1 MNLANLL
8 QQSYEPQAEF
18 KSNLEKKKEGK
29 YDDSLSSMNSKVF
42 VDNNNTPIIVHRG
55 TSNMRDVVSDG
66 LMFFGLQNLDPRFR
80 EAKRLNKKVQ
90 DKYGEMPV
98 NIGHSYGGFLAER
111 SAPKGGKVIT
121 YNKAL
126 GYHDIGRRV
135 PDTQTDIRANN
146 DLVSFLSRTQRHKKG
161 NLQTVNSDT
170 RDPFVAHK
178 TRHINNIIFI

>member
-42 VDNNNTPIIVHRG
+42 VDNNNTPIILHRG
-55 TSNMRDVVSDG
+55 TANARDVISDG
-66 LMFFGLQNLDPRFR
+66 LQFFGLEGFDPRFR

-90 DKYGEMPV
+90 DKYGAQPV
-98 NIGHSYGGFLAER
+98 NIGWSLGGKVAEY

-126 GYHDIGRRV
+126 GYRDIGSKI
-135 PDTQTDIRANN
+135 PDSQTDIRAKG
-146 DLVSFLSRTQRHKKG
+146 DVVSVLSRTQRHKKG

-178 TRHINNIIFI
+178 TRHINNITFI